1 MNPDLPMSTR
11 PNCPASVSPT
21 PFALLPLIAALAM
34 TFGSGLA
41 SAASFTVTGADTAA
55 KTLGSGSGQTG
66 NVSAT
71 GALVVSGSTVA
82 VTVTGS
88 NATLTNL
95 GTISQTGTGRVV
107 RDNTGVTGLVI
118 TNGSTGNA
126 TALMQAADADV
137 IQMAQPSA
145 SVTLN
150 NHGQMISLNASKG
163 GAQAVDFANITSGA
177 NIVNNFAGGLIRSYD
192 ADAVRPGAN
201 GVVNNAGTIF
211 STTSTGSSSDGVDV
225 QNNSGVQVNNLAGG
239 LIQGARHGITGGALD
254 ATMSFTAIV
263 NNAVGAI
270 IQGDNGAGINLD
282 GFNAKQIV
290 TVVNAGLIVGNGIT
304 GDGDGV
310 DIDGLVNISNSGTIR
325 SLNAFSTVA
334 AGLAYSEGISVG
346 GGIVTNSGTIEG
358 LVAAGNGNAVG
369 RGITIVGND
378 ITSGPLAGTREAIYG
393 NAVVVNNAGGLI
405 RGQTDSAIVVGGPAS
420 GFTVSITNNAG
431 ATIQGGGTTS
441 AAILTGF
448 DNDTVTNAG
457 RIDGGS
463 SGKAIDLGAGN
474 NTVNIVGGSAV
485 VLGSINGGV
494 GGTNTMTINPGA
506 GNAFAYAG
514 AISNFASVEVQSG
527 TVSFSG
533 VSGYTGNT
541 LLSGGT
547 LVLDGA
553 NRLASA
559 SSLQLAGGTLSLIN
573 AVGNAQTFASLA
585 LTANSAIA
593 LNGAMLTF
601 NSLGQVVAGSTLTIG
616 GDVASS
622 GYAIR
627 FLGDLGG
634 DAAFQT
640 LIAGLTIDGSSATYR
655 FDGAY
660 TDVVAL
666 NIAAVP
672 EPSSVALLLAGFALG
687 GAVIRRRRP
696 AVTA

>member
-1 MNPDLPMSTR
+1 MSTR
-11 PNCPASVSPT
+11 PNAHALATRPQ
-21 PFALLPLIAALAM
+21 FALLPLIAALAIS
-34 TFGSGLA
+34 FGPGLA
-41 SAASFTVTGADTAA
+41 SAASFTVTGTDTAA

-66 NVSAT
+66 TVAAT
-71 GALVVSGSTVA
+71 GSLVVGGSTVA
-82 VTVTGS
+82 VTITG
-88 NATLTNL
+88 NDATLTNL

-118 TNGSTGNA
+118 NNGSAGNA
-126 TALMQAADADV
+126 SALMQAADGDV
-137 IQMAQPSA
+137 IQMAKSPA

-150 NHGQMISLNASKG
+150 NYGQLISLNASAG
-163 GAQAVDFANITSGA
+163 GSQAVDFAGILSGT
-177 NIVNNFAGGLIRSYD
+177 NIVNNYAGGLIKAFE
-192 ADAVRPGAN
+192 ADAVRPGVN
-201 GVVNNAGTIF
+201 GVINNAGTIL
-211 STTSTGSSSDGVDV
+211 SITTTGSSSDGVDV
-225 QNNSGVQVNNLAGG
+225 QSNSGVQVNNLAGG
-239 LIQGARHGITGGALD
+239 LIQGGRHGITGGPAD
-254 ATMSFTAIV
+254 ATVTFSTVV

-282 GFNAKQIV
+282 GFNAKQTAVIS
-290 TVVNAGLIVGNGIT
+290 NAGLIVGNGVT

-310 DIDGLVNISNSGTIR
+310 DIDGIVNITNTGTIR
-325 SLNAFSTVA
+325 SVNAFSTIA

-346 GGIVTNSGTIEG
+346 GGTITNSGTIEG
-358 LVAAGNGNAVG
+358 LVAAGNTNAVG

-378 ITSGPLAGTREAIYG
+378 LAGGGREAIYG

-420 GFTVSITNNAG
+420 GFTVGITNNAG
-431 ATIQGGGTTS
+431 ATIQGGGTAN
-441 AAILTGF
+441 AAIVTGF
-448 DNDTVTNAG
+448 DNDTVTNGG
-457 RIDGGS
+457 RIDGSS

-474 NTVNIVGGSAV
+474 NTVHIVGGSAV

-533 VSGYTGNT
+533 VSGYTGST

-559 SSLQLAGGTLSLIN
+559 SSLQLAGGTLSLLN

-593 LNGAMLTF
+593 LNGAMLAF
-601 NSLGQVVAGSTLTIG
+601 DGLGQVVAGSTLKIDG
-616 GDVASS
+616 YLASFD
-622 GYAIR
+622 YAIR

-634 DAAFQT
+634 DAAFQA
-640 LIAGLTIDGSSATYR
+640 LIAGTTIDGVAATYR
-655 FDGAY
+655 FDGVY
-660 TDVVAL
+660 TDVAAL

-687 GAVIRRRRP
+687 GVVMRRRRQ